1 MTNSA
6 EGALSAPEALKLRM
20 QEMNRSKSALASNV
34 PSQSQLDVVVS
45 GNGSA
50 LGSGSGLGGV
60 QPSSNKQISFSKGAL
75 GGYFGAGESGGSAT
89 GGHGAGG
96 GSKGHHHHHHGGAG
110 GQHQPNNQSQSSSN
124 HS

>member
-20 QEMNRSKSALASNV
+20 QEMNRSKAALASNV

-50 LGSGSGLGGV
+50 LGSSALGGV
-60 QPSSNKQISFSKGAL
+60 QPSSNKQISFNKGL
-75 GGYFGAGESGGSAT
+75 GGYFGAGESGGSAM
-89 GGHGAGG
+89 GGHGGG
-96 GSKGHHHHHHGGAG
+96 GSKAHHHHHHHGGAG